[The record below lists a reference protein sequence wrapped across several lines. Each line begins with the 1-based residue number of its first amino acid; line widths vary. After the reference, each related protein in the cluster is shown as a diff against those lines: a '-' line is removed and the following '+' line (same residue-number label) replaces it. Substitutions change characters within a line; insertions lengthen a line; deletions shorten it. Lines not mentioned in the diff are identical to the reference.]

1 MTPAV
6 RHPGLEAAIQ
16 SLPRTR
22 SGIPATVPETSMPA
36 WIPARDAGTAK
47 ARHRLPMDRR
57 EPTVPGF
64 RRLVLLFFCV
74 LVAFSRFDSAVA
86 AQQRWEDI
94 VNSAEKEAEVTVYA
108 TNSVGDLP
116 VIFDAFRNRFP
127 KIKLNSVPISTTSE
141 IVTKVMAE
149 RRAGQFLVD
158 VVLGAPGATYNSFH
172 KGKALDPM
180 PPALVL
186 PEVTDLSKW
195 WKGKHRYVDP
205 EAKYVF
211 VYQSSLYGPP
221 VYHNTKLLN
230 PDAIRSV
237 WDLLDPKWKGK
248 IIALWPRANYVSTAL
263 LFMYHHPQIGPKFLE
278 RLYGD
283 MDLTYFSDFRQGTD
297 WLASGKYPL
306 CFLCRLRRALEQ
318 GLPVA
323 EMSPYNFKEVPG
335 IGSNN
340 GAIALMN
347 NQAHP
352 NAARVFINWYLSR
365 DGQIAFRNANKT
377 IEDETTT
384 SLREDLPASV
394 VPEAARR
401 RKDVDYLEIIRY
413 DWMDWKPVGDL
424 INAARQKSGK

>member
-1 MTPAV
+1 
-6 RHPGLEAAIQ
+6 
-16 SLPRTR
+16 
-22 SGIPATVPETSMPA
+22 MP
-36 WIPARDAGTAK
+36 
-47 ARHRLPMDRR
+47 
-57 EPTVPGF
+57 V
-64 RRLVLLFFCV
+64 RLVL
-74 LVAFSRFDSAVA
+74 A
-86 AQQRWEDI
+86 ADAGRPAQPRWEDI
-94 VNSAEKEAEVTVYA
+94 VKSAGKEGEVTVYA

-116 VIFDAFRNRFP
+116 VIWDAFRKKFP
-127 KIKLNSVPISTTSE
+127 KIKLNTVPISTTSE

-149 RRAGQFLVD
+149 RRASQFLVD
-158 VVLGAPGATYNSFH
+158 VVLGAPGATYNSFY

-195 WKGKHRYVDP
+195 WKGKHRYVDA
-205 EAKYVF
+205 EQQYVF

-221 VYHNTKLLN
+221 VYRNTKLLN
-230 PDAIRSV
+230 AEAIRSV

-248 IIALWPRANYVSTAL
+248 IVALWPRANYVSTAL

-278 RLYGD
+278 RFYTD

-306 CFLCRLRRALEQ
+306 CFLCRLRRAMEQ

-323 EMSPYNFKEVPG
+323 EMSPYQFKEAPG

-347 NQAHP
+347 GQPHP

-365 DGQIAFRNANKT
+365 DGQIAFRNANNT

>member
-1 MTPAV
+1 MRKYV
-6 RHPGLEAAIQ
+6 RMIFVAWVIEVLIAPGWFEATKPVLAADVA
-16 SLPRTR
+16 R
-22 SGIPATVPETSMPA
+22 S
-36 WIPARDAGTAK
+36 
-47 ARHRLPMDRR
+47 
-57 EPTVPGF
+57 
-64 RRLVLLFFCV
+64 
-74 LVAFSRFDSAVA
+74 
-86 AQQRWEDI
+86 AQARWED
-94 VNSAEKEAEVTVYA
+94 VVKGAEKEGEVTVYA
-108 TNSVGDLP
+108 TNSVGDLQ
-116 VIFDAFRNRFP
+116 VIWDAFRKKFP

-149 RRAGQFLVD
+149 RRASQFLVD

-172 KGKALDPM
+172 RGKALDAI

-205 EAKYVF
+205 EGQYVF

-221 VYHNTKLLN
+221 VYHNTKQVSL
-230 PDAIRSV
+230 DSIRSV

-248 IIALWPRANYVSTAL
+248 MISLWPRANYVSTAL

-278 RLYGD
+278 RYYSE

-306 CFLCRLRRALEQ
+306 CFLCRLRRAVEQ

-323 EMSPYNFKEVPG
+323 EISPYQFKEVPG

-347 NQAHP
+347 AQPHP

-365 DGQIAFRNANKT
+365 EGQIAFRNANNT

-384 SLREDLPASV
+384 SLREDLPLNV

-401 RKDVDYLEIIRY
+401 RKDVDYLDISRY
-413 DWMDWKPVGDL
+413 DWMEWKPVGDL
-424 INAARQKSGK
+424 INSARQKSGK